1 MKKTISVMLMSLIGM
16 VGTYAWGTARGDSVD
31 RLQSSVEVCRLLW
44 ELQTKASLK
53 KC

>member
-16 VGTYAWGTARGDSVD
+16 FGTYARGTARGDSVE
-31 RLQSSVEVCRLLW
+31 RLQSSVEV
-44 ELQTKASLK
+44 LQAIMGAPDKGILK